1 MKFDLDQIPRQT
13 KLVIFGCWFL
23 SLMISLSVYVGGI
36 ASQLTFGSDVCLL
49 YIENYRDQ
57 TGVGWIFDTYSPTCG
72 ASVTFGSLALIL
84 LFAITLF
91 RGYFLYR
98 DQEPSRQVI
107 LSLFVITAVWTLVSI
122 VMALILSLGISKT
135 CQEFEK
141 RGRSCG
147 AIFGDGFYVNDKGD
161 VYRKNIDTV
170 YASNGAGWV
179 VCLFWGLYAAFEY
192 TAYKSSSLRW
202 W

>member
-1 MKFDLDQIPRQT
+1 
-13 KLVIFGCWFL
+13 
-23 SLMISLSVYVGGI
+23 MISLSVYVGGI
-36 ASQLTFGSDVCLL
+36 SSQLQFGNDVCLL
-49 YIENYRDQ
+49 YVENYRE
-57 TGVGWIFDTYSPTCG
+57 VNNSWIFDTYSPTCG

-84 LFAITLF
+84 LFAIAIF
-91 RGYFLYR
+91 RGYFLYKSE
-98 DQEPSRQVI
+98 EPSRNVI
-107 LSLFVITAVWTLVSI
+107 LGLFVISVGWTLVSI
-122 VMALILSLGISKT
+122 IMAIILSMGISKT

-147 AIFGDGFYVNDKGD
+147 AIFGDGFFVNEKND
-161 VYRKNIDTV
+161 VYHKNIDTV

-179 VCLFWGLYAAFEY
+179 VCIFWAMYAAFEY